1 MLRGLLVT
9 GEITNVRF
17 STGHSTPPARVNRE
31 AFGIASSCHFLLE
44 CGERCVS
51 VCVEEEQSRS
61 KLRLYDLYWGI
72 L

>member
-51 VCVEEEQSRS
+51 VCLSKKSRS
-61 KLRLYDLYWGI
+61 KLRLYDMYWGI